1 MSNEWSVMDEAV
13 SQDAEQNTSL
23 FQLSDEGIYVKNSDC
38 VTIETTDTQLALS
51 IQAAIQVA
59 IALAINLTIADSAR
73 AEQVTQQ
80 LLNNT
85 IIQQTKK
92 QRIIVL
98 NSENVTVKSTNT
110 DVAISLQLLIQILL
124 ALLLQIDI
132 L

>member
-13 SQDAEQNTSL
+13 SQDTEQNTTL
-23 FQLSDEGIYVKNSDC
+23 FQLSDEGIYVKNSDY

-85 IIQQTKK
+85 VIQQTKK

-98 NSENVTVKSTNT
+98 NSENVTVRSTNT
-110 DVAISLQLLIQILL
+110 DLAISLQLLIQILL

>member
-13 SQDAEQNTSL
+13 SQDTEQNTTL
-23 FQLSDEGIYVKNSDC
+23 FQLSDEGIYVKNSDY

-85 IIQQTKK
+85 VIQQTKK

-98 NSENVTVKSTNT
+98 NSKNVTVRSTNT
-110 DVAISLQLLIQILL
+110 DLAISLQLLIQILL